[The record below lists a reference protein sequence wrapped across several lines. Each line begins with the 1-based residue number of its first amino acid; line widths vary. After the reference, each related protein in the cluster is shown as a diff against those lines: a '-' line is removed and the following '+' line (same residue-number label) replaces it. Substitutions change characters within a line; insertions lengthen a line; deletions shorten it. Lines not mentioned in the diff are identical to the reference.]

1 MAGYL
6 RQAPPL
12 LLDLNAKA
20 PQHEGC
26 MAEYLRQALGLLL
39 GFSMVVVRLE
49 TTGFRVSSGSR
60 VMEEVWRRSGGG
72 LEEVWRRSR
81 GGLEE
86 VWRRSGGGLEEWV
99 SGF

>member
-1 MAGYL
+1 MILETSSPFIIGFE
-6 RQAPPL
+6 R
-12 LLDLNAKA
+12 KA

-49 TTGFRVSSGSR
+49 STGFRVSSGSR
-60 VMEEVWRRSGGG
+60 VKEEVWRSSG
-72 LEEVWRRSR
+72 